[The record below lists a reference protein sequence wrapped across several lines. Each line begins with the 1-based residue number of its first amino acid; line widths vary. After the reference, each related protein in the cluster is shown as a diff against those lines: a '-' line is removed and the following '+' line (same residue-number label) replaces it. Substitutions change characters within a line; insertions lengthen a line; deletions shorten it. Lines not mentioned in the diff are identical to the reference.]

1 MSIDLKC
8 QLFHAVS
15 SSIVHKVS
23 LKQVGDSLSVLL
35 RQLFSNQ
42 RATIQS
48 FGCKPSEVSF
58 MDSIHLKDIHFSFS
72 LGTIS

>member
-8 QLFHAVS
+8 QLFHALS
-15 SSIVHKVS
+15 ASIVHKVS
-23 LKQVGDSLSVLL
+23 LEHVGDSLSVLL

-48 FGCKPSEVSF
+48 FG
-58 MDSIHLKDIHFSFS
+58 
-72 LGTIS
+72 